1 MISNIAQIFCG
12 NSMCHNNN
20 YGPPPTFYKN
30 AKVTKLNTTINKQK
44 RKITNKRNKNGQ
56 PSLPPPLLG
65 CLAHLAT

>member
-44 RKITNKRNKNGQ
+44 RNSKRKK
-56 PSLPPPLLG
+56 S
-65 CLAHLAT
+65 